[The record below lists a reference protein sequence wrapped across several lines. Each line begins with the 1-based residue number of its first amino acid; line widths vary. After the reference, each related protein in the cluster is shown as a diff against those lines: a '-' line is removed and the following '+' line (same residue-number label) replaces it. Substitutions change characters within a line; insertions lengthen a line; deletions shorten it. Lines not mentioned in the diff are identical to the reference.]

1 MAGILPYI
9 WTKKKIKWEKTT
21 SFPGPFP
28 WLGGGVPRPQAR
40 EKVLGTRLVKK
51 DWTHEQKMDFEG
63 LTQNGCYGNQ
73 PQSFAPFYKTRF
85 DRQTSISAKFQ
96 FCSVM

>member
-1 MAGILPYI
+1 MTSNFTPVQVYPRLKVVWPVSYPIYGP
-9 WTKKKIKWEKTT
+9 KKRSI
-21 SFPGPFP
+21 
-28 WLGGGVPRPQAR
+28 VCY
-40 EKVLGTRLVKK
+40 
-51 DWTHEQKMDFEG
+51 WTHEQKMDFEG

-85 DRQTSISAKFQ
+85 DRQTSISGKFQ